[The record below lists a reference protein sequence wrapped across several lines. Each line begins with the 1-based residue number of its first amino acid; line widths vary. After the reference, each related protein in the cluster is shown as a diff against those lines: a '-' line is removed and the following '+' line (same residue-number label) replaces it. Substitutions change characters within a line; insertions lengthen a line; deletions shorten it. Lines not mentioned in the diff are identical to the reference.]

1 MPAQIDIKEVHWLL
15 DIVQCIDVGVIVL
28 DRQYQVEVW
37 NSFME
42 NHSGMGPDEVHGK
55 ALFTLFPEINETWL
69 RRKVDT
75 VVQLGTRAFSL
86 WEQHPYLMHFKNY
99 QPITGQE
106 DFMYQNVT
114 LLPLAG
120 ATGEVEHICVVIY
133 DMTAAATHKKQLAA
147 ALAASRA

>member
-1 MPAQIDIKEVHWLL
+1 MPGQIDIKEVHWLL

-28 DRQYQVEVW
+28 DREFRIEVW

-42 NHSGMGPDEVHGK
+42 NHSGLCPDDVHGK
-55 ALFTLFPEINETWL
+55 ALFELFPDVEQDWF

-75 VVQLGTRAFSL
+75 VLQLGTRAFSL
-86 WEQHPYLMHFKNY
+86 WEQRPYLLQFKNY

-114 LLPLAG
+114 ILPLAASSG
-120 ATGEVEHICVVIY
+120 TVEHICVVIY
-133 DMTAAATHKKQLAA
+133 DMTAAATHKRQLA
-147 ALAASRA
+147 R

>member
-28 DRQYQVEVW
+28 DRQYRVEVW

-42 NHSGMGPDEVHGK
+42 NHSGLGPDEVHGK
-55 ALFTLFPEINETWL
+55 TLFSLFSEIDEAWL

-75 VVQLGTRAFSL
+75 VVALGTRAFSR

-99 QPITGQE
+99 QPSTGQE

-114 LLPLAG
+114 LLPLGGAG
-120 ATGEVEHICVVIY
+120 DAVEHICVVIY
-133 DMTAAATHKKQLAA
+133 DMTAAATHKKQLEAA
-147 ALAASRA
+147 QASR

>member
-1 MPAQIDIKEVHWLL
+1 
-15 DIVQCIDVGVIVL
+15 
-28 DRQYQVEVW
+28 
-37 NSFME
+37 ME
-42 NHSGMGPDEVHGK
+42 NHSGMGPDEVQGK
-55 ALFTLFPEINETWL
+55 TLFSLFPEIDETWL

-86 WEQHPYLMHFKNY
+86 WEQRPYLMHFKNY

-120 ATGEVEHICVVIY
+120 GQGSVEHICVVIY
-133 DMTAAATHKKQLAA
+133 DMTAAATHKKQLEAVQAA
-147 ALAASRA
+147 TRS

>member
-1 MPAQIDIKEVHWLL
+1 MSTQIDIKEVHWLL

-55 ALFTLFPEINETWL
+55 PLFELFPEIDEAWL

-86 WEQHPYLMHFKNY
+86 WEQRPYLVHFKSY

-114 LLPLAG
+114 LLPLSG
-120 ATGEVEHICVVIY
+120 ASGEVDHLCLVIY
-133 DMTAAATHKKQLAA
+133 DMTAAAIHKKQLT
-147 ALAASRA
+147 ASQAEH

>member
-28 DRQYQVEVW
+28 DRQFQVEVW

-42 NHSGMGPDEVHGK
+42 NHSGLQPDEVQGK
-55 ALFTLFPEINETWL
+55 SLFELFPEIDESWL

-86 WEQHPYLMHFKNY
+86 WEQRPYLVHFKNY

-114 LLPLAG
+114 LLPLSG
-120 ATGEVEHICVVIY
+120 PTGVVEHICVVIY
-133 DMTAAATHKKQLAA
+133 DVTATGTLKKQLNKADQQA
-147 ALAASRA
+147 

>member
-28 DRQYQVEVW
+28 DREFRVEVW

-42 NHSGMGPDEVHGK
+42 NHSGMGPDEVQGK
-55 ALFTLFPEINETWL
+55 SLFELFPEIEVEWFK
-69 RRKVDT
+69 RKVDT
-75 VVQLGTRAFSL
+75 VVQLGTRSFSL
-86 WEQHPYLMHFKNY
+86 WEQRPYLMHFKSY

-114 LLPLAG
+114 LLPLAASHG
-120 ATGEVEHICVVIY
+120 KVEHICVVVY
-133 DMTAAATHKKQLAA
+133 DMTAAATHKRQLAA
-147 ALAASRA
+147 IDRRH